1 MLRPASIRSS
11 TICCS
16 GGRRDGP
23 IYQAIGPTVAGFDAE
38 YYLLQ
43 NPDVRAAGADP
54 LQHFNAFGWREGR
67 NPNAVFDTA
76 GYLSHYADVRA
87 VGINPLQHY
96 EQFGWLEGRDPSAA
110 FDTLK
115 YIAAYPDIAAAH
127 VNPLDHYLNSGIY
140 EGRSAF
146 GDGIWH

>member
-1 MLRPASIRSS
+1 
-11 TICCS
+11 
-16 GGRRDGP
+16 
-23 IYQAIGPTVAGFDAE
+23 
-38 YYLLQ
+38 
-43 NPDVRAAGADP
+43 
-54 LQHFNAFGWREGR
+54 
-67 NPNAVFDTA
+67 VFDTA

-146 GDGIWH
+146 GDSIWH